1 MTIHP
6 EHPFTAAAGD
16 RDPVRRWRGRMP
28 APVSIWTTHA
38 EPRPVGWTV
47 SSFLL
52 ADGEPAEVVGLVDED
67 ADLADALAASGHF
80 AVSLLG
86 WSHRALADVFAALAP
101 APGGMFTVGSWAD
114 TAWGPVLADGA
125 GWLGVRVPEQQ
136 PEHAGWALLVRGVVE
151 HVEVG
156 ELPGTGVLS
165 SFRGRY
171 GTSGGTNLG
180 S

>member
-6 EHPFTAAAGD
+6 EHPFATADGE

-28 APVSIWTTHA
+28 APVSVWTTHA

-52 ADGEPAEVVGLVDED
+52 ADGDPAEVVGLVDEESD
-67 ADLADALAASGHF
+67 FADAVATSGHL
-80 AVSLLG
+80 AISLLG
-86 WSHRALADVFAALAP
+86 WSHRALAEVFAGLAP
-101 APGGMFTVGSWAD
+101 APGGTFTVGSWSD
-114 TAWGPVLADGA
+114 TAWGPVLDDGA
-125 GWLGVRVPEQQ
+125 GWLGVRILEGE

-151 HVEVG
+151 HVELG
-156 ELPGTGVLS
+156 DLPGTGLLS

-171 GTSGGTNLG
+171 GAMT
-180 S
+180 